1 MTNEF
6 CCIKTNLFS
15 TPNALNRGSNQMM
28 FTKTK
33 IALGVAATLFAFNA
47 SANEHEVHH
56 HHHHHHN
63 ASHAEHAVH
72 EEHAEHAVH
81 GHGHAGHVE
90 TVETHT
96 SSFSH
101 SNSSNAKVDALE
113 AQLQAMQSEIR
124 GLKAAANHHAVDPDT
139 AKVQEL
145 DQWMNTVKHEDHHKN
160 SKDNMVF
167 FRGGYGYNEE
177 KRGGTLDP
185 TAPNGLGTING
196 SISNRDAWYFG
207 AGFDFGINDN
217 LFGLMKD
224 TDVLAE
230 LMFDYKQLG
239 EKKPNGITP
248 AIATILDNGTP
259 GVNTQSATVNSLSLA
274 ASPKIKFLKG
284 SSFRPWLIPAGFE
297 ITVISPPSDAITV
310 LNPGMMFGAGADYKI
325 WKDIYA
331 GADVRW
337 HQSFDNVDGI
347 NTNGLTAGGYLG
359 LGF

>member
-1 MTNEF
+1 
-6 CCIKTNLFS
+6 
-15 TPNALNRGSNQMM
+15 MM

-47 SANEHEVHH
+47 SADEHAAAHH
-56 HHHHHHN
+56 HHH
-63 ASHAEHAVH
+63 AAKHAA
-72 EEHAEHAVH
+72 
-81 GHGHAGHVE
+81 HVE

-101 SNSSNAKVDALE
+101 TNTSNAKVDALE

-145 DQWMNTVKHEDHHKN
+145 DQWMNSVKHEDHHKD

-167 FRGGYGYNEE
+167 FRGGYGRNNES
-177 KRGGTLDP
+177 RGGTLDP
-185 TAPNGLGTING
+185 TNASGTGGALNGAIGDQ
-196 SISNRDAWYFG
+196 DAWYVG
-207 AGFDFGINDN
+207 AGFDFNINDN
-217 LFGLMKD
+217 LFGMMNG
-224 TDVLAE
+224 TEVLGE

-239 EKKPNGITP
+239 ERKANGITP
-248 AIATILDNGTP
+248 AISAALDNGTP
-259 GVNTQSATVNSLSLA
+259 GVNTQTATVNALTLA
-274 ASPKIKFLKG
+274 ASPKIKFFKG
-284 SSFRPWLIPAGFE
+284 SNFRPWLIPAGLE

-331 GADVRW
+331 GADVRY
-337 HQSFDNVDGI
+337 HHSFDTVDGV
-347 NTNGLTAGGYLG
+347 NSDGVTAGGYLG
-359 LGF
+359 LGFKRCLET

>member
-1 MTNEF
+1 
-6 CCIKTNLFS
+6 
-15 TPNALNRGSNQMM
+15 MM
-28 FTKTK
+28 YTKTK
-33 IALGVAATLFAFNA
+33 IALGVAATLFAFNV
-47 SANEHEVHH
+47 SADEHEAHH

-63 ASHAEHAVH
+63 AAHAEH
-72 EEHAEHAVH
+72 
-81 GHGHAGHVE
+81 GHGHVE

-113 AQLQAMQSEIR
+113 AQLQAMQAEIR

-145 DQWMNTVKHEDHHKN
+145 DQWMNTVKHEDHHGK

-167 FRGGYGYNEE
+167 FRGGYGRNNES
-177 KRGGTLDP
+177 RGGTVDP
-185 TAPNGLGTING
+185 TNASGTGGLLNGAIGDQ
-196 SISNRDAWYFG
+196 DAWYVG
-207 AGFDFGINDN
+207 AGFDFNINDN
-217 LFGLMKD
+217 LFGMMNN
-224 TDVLAE
+224 TEVLGE

-239 EKKPNGITP
+239 ERKPNGLTASVTTLIPDAST
-248 AIATILDNGTP
+248 ALNG
-259 GVNTQSATVNSLSLA
+259 GGINSESATVNALTLA
-274 ASPKIKFLKG
+274 ASPKIKFFKG
-284 SSFRPWLIPAGFE
+284 SNFRPWLIPAGME

-331 GADVRW
+331 GADVRY
-337 HQSFDNVDGI
+337 HHSFDTVDGV
-347 NTNGLTAGGYLG
+347 NSDGVTAGGYLG